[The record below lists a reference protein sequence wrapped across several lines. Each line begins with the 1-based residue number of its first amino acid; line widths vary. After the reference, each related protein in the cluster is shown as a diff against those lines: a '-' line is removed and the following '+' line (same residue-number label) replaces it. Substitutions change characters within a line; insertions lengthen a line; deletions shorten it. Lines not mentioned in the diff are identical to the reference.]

1 MSPAVCQLRGK
12 DCHCLPRTTGTI
24 CRTNTANWRI
34 FIAARSLLTAQSL
47 VVAAALFTWM
57 RASPASLLSLSS
69 FSLLNLV
76 TSAALLRK
84 KSYVNNFLLCLLF
97 LFMKGKLCGH
107 YQLILKV
114 VPSFNCF
121 ARFASFEKTG
131 PTEGEVHSLFADVR
145 KGPVWVS
152 EASGRS
158 NQYLLSWLSFCRPTK

>member
-1 MSPAVCQLRGK
+1 M
-12 DCHCLPRTTGTI
+12 
-24 CRTNTANWRI
+24 
-34 FIAARSLLTAQSL
+34 AARSLLTAQSL
-47 VVAAALFTWM
+47 VVAAALFTLM

-69 FSLLNLV
+69 FSLLNIV

-145 KGPVWVS
+145 KGPV
-152 EASGRS
+152 
-158 NQYLLSWLSFCRPTK
+158 